1 MKGLTVGDVGMTKV
15 EASGRVCGASGVA
28 MRNQHGVTVE
38 LVSIRQGVKV
48 AAGAAGVDM
57 RIRE

>member
-1 MKGLTVGDVGMTKV
+1 
-15 EASGRVCGASGVA
+15 

-38 LVSIRQGVKV
+38 LVSTRQEVKV